1 MSNTHSHP
9 EDSFFQSLFNEHTEL
24 WFAALCGLALAL
36 GFGLSFVATIP
47 FLIVLGLYLLAYLFG
62 GFFTFFEAFE
72 SLKTGKFDIDF
83 LMLLA
88 AIGAGILGEWAEG
101 GLLLFLFSLGHGL
114 EHYAMGRARK
124 SIAALADLS
133 PSTAVMAD
141 TQTEVAVEDLQL
153 LDRILI
159 RPNSKIPA
167 DGVVVK
173 GQSSVNQA
181 AITGESMPVDK
192 YPWQGTTKLIPSL
205 EQLDPMHR
213 VFAGTLNGNSALE
226 VLVKRKAEDST
237 LSKLIQLV
245 REAEKQKSPTQHL
258 TDRIE
263 RYYVPAIL
271 LLVLLLNFAFLV
283 IDEPFRDSFYRA
295 MAVLVAASPC
305 ALAISTPS
313 AVLSGVG
320 RAARGGV
327 LIKGGRPLEELG
339 ELNALAMDKTG
350 TLTEGKPKLNE
361 IIVHEGS
368 KEELLQIAMSVERLS
383 DHPLAAAVVSG
394 AQAII
399 PNKEILKVESLEAI
413 TGRGVRASV
422 NQQEVLIGN
431 KALFIESTAQAL
443 PPTLLKELETLEANG
458 NTSMIVR
465 LGERYLGILG
475 LMDLPRP
482 AAKEVLVK
490 LRKLGIKRI
499 VMLTGDNQKVAEA
512 IAKQIDLTEA
522 WGNLLPEDK
531 VKAIEKI
538 RQTEGKVAMVGDG
551 VNDAPAMARSDV
563 GIAMGAAGSDVALE
577 TADIALMADNL
588 QRLPFAIGLSRMS
601 KKIIRQNL
609 FISMGMITILVPITM
624 MGIASMGPAVIMHEG
639 STLLVVLNALRLLS
653 YRD

>member
-1 MSNTHSHP
+1 MSSTHTHT
-9 EDSFFQSLFNEHTEL
+9 EATLFQRLFNERTEL
-24 WFAALCGLALAL
+24 WFAAICGLALAI
-36 GFGLSFVATIP
+36 GFGLSFVGSIP
-47 FLIVLGLYLLAYLFG
+47 FLLILSLYLLSYLFG
-62 GFFTFFEAFE
+62 GFFTFFDAWD
-72 SLKTGKFDIDF
+72 SLKEGHFDIDF

-101 GLLLFLFSLGHGL
+101 ALLLFLFSLGHGL
-114 EHYAMGRARK
+114 EHYAMGKARK
-124 SIAALADLS
+124 SIAALAQLS
-133 PSTAVMAD
+133 PNTAVLAAN
-141 TQTEVAVEDLQL
+141 QQEVAVEKLQL

-173 GQSSVNQA
+173 GQSSVNQS
-181 AITGESMPVDK
+181 AITGESIPVDK
-192 YPWQGTTKLIPSL
+192 APWRGTLDAVPSL
-205 EQLDPMHR
+205 DQLEPSHR
-213 VFAGTLNGNSALE
+213 VYAGTLNGSSALE

-237 LSKLIQLV
+237 LARLIQLV

-271 LLVLLLNFAFLV
+271 ILVLLLNFAFLV
-283 IDEPFRDSFYRA
+283 IEEDFRDSFYRA

-361 IIVHEGS
+361 IFVHEGTQ
-368 KEELLQIAMSVERLS
+368 EELLQVAMAVEKLS
-383 DHPLAAAVVSG
+383 DHPLAAAVVLG
-394 AQAII
+394 AKNII
-399 PNKEILKVESLEAI
+399 PNSPELKVDKLESI
-413 TGRGVRASV
+413 TGRGVRASID
-422 NQQEVLIGN
+422 QEEILIGN
-431 KALFIESTAQAL
+431 KELFTATAEQAL
-443 PPTLLKELETLEANG
+443 PPSLLQNLARLEANG

-465 LGERYLGILG
+465 RGERYLGILG
-475 LMDLPRP
+475 LMDLARP
-482 AAKEVLVK
+482 AAKEVLQK
-490 LRKLGIKRI
+490 LKKIGIKRI
-499 VMLTGDNQKVAEA
+499 VMLTGDNQQVAEA
-512 IAKQIDLTEA
+512 IAKQIGIKEV

-531 VKAIEKI
+531 VKAIEQI
-538 RQTEGKVAMVGDG
+538 REKEAKVAMVGDG
-551 VNDAPAMARSDV
+551 VNDAPAMARSNV

-588 QRLPFAIGLSRMS
+588 HRLPFAIGLSRMS
-601 KKIIRQNL
+601 KRIIRQNL
-609 FISMGMITILVPITM
+609 FISMGMIAILVPITM